1 MAKKNKNIKEIKS
14 IKSKLVNGELIKN
27 EDALYINNPDYF
39 LTFSD
44 LEISDGIDIIENIM
58 VLSDN
63 YISFNRENDGTLTD
77 VELMEITEEYKE
89 KNAIE
94 GGYISQSFDKIDY
107 IINSYDDIT
116 VITVISNDLQIQEFY
131 NDLKVLNSWKGFEN
145 AKVDF
150 GQIIILNHAFSPKLL
165 IQLYKIATKQKAKFF
180 ESLHLPI
187 HINNILNNKD
197 FLVVASNL
205 PEETLDQEY
214 IMEIGLDITNMEYE
228 DDDINL
234 DEFIQRIED
243 AVVISCED
251 ALEKIDLNTGILDYL
266 VSEGIQIGDLIEVG
280 MSLLENMGPTDELKD
295 KLEKQLLKSISDRN
309 INALLI
315 AAIRIEEDF
324 QKGRVREINLN
335 EKLIHFY
342 PDELIGATIAN
353 QIAGTKALLNFKRY
367 SKEKPGI
374 LYGLGPILSNTFAGL
389 IAGCMTKIL
398 EE

>member
-63 YISFNRENDGTLTD
+63 YISFNRENEGTLTD

-335 EKLIHFY
+335 KSSIEFTENKKNKKL
-342 PDELIGATIAN
+342 
-353 QIAGTKALLNFKRY
+353 KK
-367 SKEKPGI
+367 
-374 LYGLGPILSNTFAGL
+374 
-389 IAGCMTKIL
+389 
-398 EE
+398 